1 MEEVKNTIQML
12 LKEGIMEPTQ
22 SFNYNSPIWPVKKPN
37 GKWRFTVDYR
47 NINNLS
53 EQMPGQLPDVE
64 DIFLRIRQVAPKWF
78 ATIDLTD
85 IFFGIPLHPNSRE
98 ITTFS

>member
-1 MEEVKNTIQML
+1 ML
-12 LKEGIMEPTQ
+12 LKEAIIEPTQ
-22 SFNYNSPIWPVKKPN
+22 SFNYNNSIWPVKKPN